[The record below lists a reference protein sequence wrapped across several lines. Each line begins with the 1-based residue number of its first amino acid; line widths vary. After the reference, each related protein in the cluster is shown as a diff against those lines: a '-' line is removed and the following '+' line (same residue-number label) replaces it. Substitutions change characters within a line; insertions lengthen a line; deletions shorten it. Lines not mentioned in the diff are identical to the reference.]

1 MGPPGA
7 TSFLS
12 DRSVFTAREGAQ
24 SHLAAPTSSLSK
36 PRPRIPNKS
45 FEQGEIRF
53 LFVFMNT
60 KPSC

>member
-36 PRPRIPNKS
+36 PRPRIPNKF
-45 FEQGEIRF
+45 FEQGEI
-53 LFVFMNT
+53 
-60 KPSC
+60 